1 MDALIGRLRGWGRRL
16 RGLPRGWL
24 AAAGAG
30 VVFLIMLVLV
40 LRSAFQ
46 RPEPVRVE
54 KQTFELTAVDRP
66 RRGSRG
72 AAKPQTVGAAPAAM
86 TEPAHL
92 TGTNQDEVEAS
103 WAAAVVERIRQTG
116 RVCVI
121 VHVGLAEPRAAKSG
135 RRTAATDLG
144 ANAYWGS
151 RYGVAGF
158 LPRLGGWTVVKK
170 LEGDG
175 DQIAARWL
183 FRKRV
188 RGSDAWRARGI
199 DGGFD
204 VFLLANAWPSGALRQ
219 GMNAPARDAFQPSAM
234 RVEIGGETIDP
245 GAEAVMSGYI
255 GPNGMAKGPWD
266 AFEGMGAKAV
276 RPFGVFYLASQ
287 SAAYVHEGAVQHGL
301 FSVLFARRPI
311 VPEAYLLNGMLDGL
325 VDGSFGDG
333 FVGGAARGYAKY
345 QHVSAAVARRL
356 LFR

>member
-1 MDALIGRLRGWGRRL
+1 MGRLRGWGRRL

-30 VVFLIMLVLV
+30 AVFLVMLVLV
-40 LRSAFQ
+40 SRAAFRQ
-46 RPEPVRVE
+46 PEPVRVE
-54 KQTFELTAVDRP
+54 KKTFELTAVDRP

-72 AAKPQTVGAAPAAM
+72 AAKPETGGAAAPAAL

-92 TGTNQDEVEAS
+92 TGANLDEVEAA
-103 WAAAVVERIRQTG
+103 WTAAVVERIRTTG

-121 VHVGLAEPRAAKSG
+121 VHVGLAEARPGKGG
-135 RRTAATDLG
+135 RRSESVLG
-144 ANAYWGS
+144 ANAYWGA
-151 RYGVAGF
+151 RFGVAGF
-158 LPRLGGWTVVKK
+158 LPRLGGWTVVQK
-170 LEGDG
+170 LPGSG
-175 DQIAARWL
+175 ASISARL
-183 FRKRV
+183 LLRKRV
-188 RGSDAWRARGI
+188 RGGDAWRRRGI

-204 VFLLANAWPSGALRQ
+204 VYLLANAWS
-219 GMNAPARDAFQPSAM
+219 NAAMRRAMDAPGRDALKPEAM
-234 RVEIGGETIDP
+234 RVQVGDLAIDF

-266 AFEGMGAKAV
+266 AFEGLPARAE

-311 VPEAYLLNGMLDGL
+311 VPEAYLLNGMVDGL
-325 VDGSFGDG
+325 VDGSLGNG
-333 FVGGAARGYAKY
+333 FLEGAAQAYAKY
-345 QHVSAAVARRL
+345 QRVSVAVARRL